1 MVADTLSLDQ
11 QPRSPPWNYCTS
23 RRRSVILSRQ
33 SSLVPAPRLRL
44 PCRLFPSVL
53 VKLRRP
59 NAERRPPVLTDVVHH
74 PASHGL
80 LVKFVRHALLRRF
93 CVCPAVL
100 RLVLPCAAAGL
111 SLPPWRPSVPL
122 FAVIS
127 TGGPRISLWISL
139 LDYFVILCKS

>member
-93 CVCPAVL
+93 CVCPERYYGWCCRAPPLVCRCRLDAHLCHCSPSSAPVVL
-100 RLVLPCAAAGL
+100 EFRCE
-111 SLPPWRPSVPL
+111 
-122 FAVIS
+122 
-127 TGGPRISLWISL
+127 
-139 LDYFVILCKS
+139 